1 MTNDEKI
8 FELHRRTVLK
18 AVAGSI
24 AASATSGLGIEFAA
38 AAEPLKIG
46 SFFVAIDYAPYLIAK
61 SKAMFDNIERGTTTQ
76 YTMFQSLPPINE
88 AFATN
93 QIDAVFEAEPPALIG
108 SAAGIDVKIVGI
120 SCSLVQEILVPV
132 KSKAETAADL
142 KGAKIAV
149 LAGTSSHY
157 GVLKLLKEAN
167 VAPNSVEIIDMV
179 PPDAKS
185 AFETGQ
191 VDAWAVWPPFVEQ
204 EEIAGVG
211 RVLPKGD
218 ALIHSIM
225 AVSGSFAAKNPATVK
240 AFVGL
245 LRETKAWMIKEPEQA
260 QAIVAKELD
269 IPLKVVQRAWPR
281 HDWSATLSDAV
292 VADIQAK
299 ADFLYDGK
307 YVNSKVDVAK
317 QVVDKAYL

>member
-1 MTNDEKI
+1 MIQEKLT
-8 FELHRRTVLK
+8 FTFDRRAILKGTLATV
-18 AVAGSI
+18 AC
-24 AASATSGLGIEFAA
+24 SATSGVGYAA

-61 SKAMFDNIERGTTTQ
+61 SKGMFEKIGGGTIAK

-88 AFATN
+88 SFATN

-108 SAAGIDVKIVGI
+108 CAAGIDVKIVGI

-132 KSKAETAADL
+132 KSRAQSVADL
-142 KGAKIAV
+142 KGSKIAV

-157 GVLKLLKEAN
+157 GVLKLLKEAG

-204 EEIAGVG
+204 EELAGVG

-240 AFVGL
+240 ALVGVL
-245 LRETKAWMIKEPEQA
+245 NDTKTWMIKQPAEA

-269 IPLKVVQRAWPR
+269 IPVKVVERAWPR
-281 HDWSATLSDAV
+281 HDWSATLSDGV
-292 VADIQAK
+292 IADIQAK
-299 ADFLYDGK
+299 ADFLFDGK
-307 YVNSKVDVAK
+307 YVNSKVNVAK
-317 QVVDKAYL
+317 QVVDKTYL

>member
-1 MTNDEKI
+1 MASGVE
-8 FELHRRTVLK
+8 RRTVIK
-18 AVAGSI
+18 AILASVTCSALGRI
-24 AASATSGLGIEFAA
+24 GIEYASAAQS
-38 AAEPLKIG
+38 LKIG

-61 SKAMFDNIERGTTTQ
+61 SKGLFEKIDGGTPAK

-88 AFATN
+88 SFATN

-132 KSKAETAADL
+132 KSKAQSVADL
-142 KGAKIAV
+142 RGSKIAV

-157 GVLKLLKEAN
+157 GVLKLLKEAG

-185 AFETGQ
+185 AFGTGQ

-204 EEIAGVG
+204 EELAGVG

-240 AFVGL
+240 ALVTIL
-245 LRETKAWMIKEPEQA
+245 NETKAWMIKQPTEA

-269 IPLKVVQRAWPR
+269 IPVKVVERAWAR
-281 HDWSATLSDAV
+281 HDWSATLNDEV
-292 VADIQAK
+292 IADIQAK
-299 ADFLYDGK
+299 ADFLFDGK
-307 YVNSKVDVAK
+307 YVNSKVNVAK
-317 QVVDKAYL
+317 QVVDKSYL

>member
-1 MTNDEKI
+1 MTQDKLA
-8 FELHRRTVLK
+8 FAFDRRAMLKGAMATV
-18 AVAGSI
+18 ACST
-24 AASATSGLGIEFAA
+24 TSGLGIKCAA

-46 SFFVAIDYAPYLIAK
+46 SFFVAIDYAPFLIAK
-61 SKAMFDNIERGTTTQ
+61 SKGMFEKIGGGTTAK

-88 AFATN
+88 SLATN

-108 SAAGIDVKIVGI
+108 CAAGIDVKIVGI

-132 KSKAETAADL
+132 KSKAQSAADL
-142 KGAKIAV
+142 KGSKIAV

-157 GVLKLLKEAN
+157 GVLKLLKEAG
-167 VAPNSVEIIDMV
+167 VTPNSVEIIDMA

-204 EEIAGVG
+204 EELAGVG

-218 ALIHSIM
+218 ALIHSIL
-225 AVSGSFAAKNPATVK
+225 AVSGSFAAKNPTTVK
-240 AFVGL
+240 ALVSVL
-245 LRETKAWMIKEPEQA
+245 NETKAWMIKQPAEA

-269 IPLKVVQRAWPR
+269 IPLKVVERAWPR
-281 HDWSATLSDAV
+281 HDWSATLSDGV
-292 VADIQAK
+292 IADIQAK
-299 ADFLYDGK
+299 ADFLFDGK
-307 YVNSKVDVAK
+307 YVNNKVNVAK
-317 QVVDKAYL
+317 QVVDKTYL

>member
-1 MTNDEKI
+1 MTQDKLA
-8 FELHRRTVLK
+8 FAFDRRAMLK
-18 AVAGSI
+18 GAMAAVAC
-24 AASATSGLGIEFAA
+24 SATSSLGIKYAV
-38 AAEPLKIG
+38 AAEALKIG

-61 SKAMFDNIERGTTTQ
+61 SKGMFEKIGGGTTTK

-88 AFATN
+88 SLATD

-132 KSKAETAADL
+132 TSKAQSAADL
-142 KGAKIAV
+142 KGSKIAV

-157 GVLKLLKEAN
+157 GVLKLLKEAG
-167 VAPNSVEIIDMV
+167 VAPNNVEVIDMA

-204 EEIAGVG
+204 EELAGVG

-240 AFVGL
+240 ALVSVL
-245 LRETKAWMIKEPEQA
+245 NETKTWMIKQPGEA

-269 IPLKVVQRAWPR
+269 IPLKVVERAWPR
-281 HDWSATLSDAV
+281 HDWSATLSDGV
-292 VADIQAK
+292 IADIQAK
-299 ADFLYDGK
+299 ADFLFDGK
-307 YVNSKVDVAK
+307 YVNSKVNVAK
-317 QVVDKAYL
+317 QVVDKTYL

>member
-1 MTNDEKI
+1 MTNDRKI
-8 FELHRRTVLK
+8 FKLHRRTLLK
-18 AVAGSI
+18 GVAASIAGS
-24 AASATSGLGIEFAA
+24 AASSLGIEFAA

-61 SKAMFDNIERGTTTQ
+61 SKGMFDNIERGTTTQ

-132 KSKAETAADL
+132 KSKAQTAADL

-204 EEIAGVG
+204 EELAGVG

-240 AFVGL
+240 ALVGL
-245 LRETKAWMIKEPEQA
+245 LKETKAWMIKEPEQA

-307 YVNSKVDVAK
+307 YVNNRVDVAK

>member
-1 MTNDEKI
+1 MTNDRKI
-8 FELHRRTVLK
+8 FKLHRRTLLK
-18 AVAGSI
+18 GVAASIAGS
-24 AASATSGLGIEFAA
+24 AASSLGIEFAA

-61 SKAMFDNIERGTTTQ
+61 SKGMFDNIERGTTTQ

-132 KSKAETAADL
+132 KSKAQTAADL

-204 EEIAGVG
+204 EELAGVG

-240 AFVGL
+240 ALVGL
-245 LRETKAWMIKEPEQA
+245 LKETKARMIKEPEQA

-307 YVNSKVDVAK
+307 YVNSRVDVAK

>member
-1 MTNDEKI
+1 MTQDKLV
-8 FELHRRTVLK
+8 FAFDRRAMLK
-18 AVAGSI
+18 GAI
-24 AASATSGLGIEFAA
+24 AAVTSSATSGLGIKYAA
-38 AAEPLKIG
+38 AAVPLKIG

-61 SKAMFDNIERGTTTQ
+61 SKGMFEKIGGGTTAK

-88 AFATN
+88 SFATN

-120 SCSLVQEILVPV
+120 SCSLVQEILFPV
-132 KSKAETAADL
+132 TSRAQSAADL
-142 KGAKIAV
+142 KGSKIAV

-157 GVLKLLKEAN
+157 GVLKILKEAG
-167 VAPNSVEIIDMV
+167 VAPNSVEIIDMA

-204 EEIAGVG
+204 EELAGVG

-240 AFVGL
+240 ALVSVL
-245 LRETKAWMIKEPEQA
+245 NETKTWMINQPGDA

-269 IPLKVVQRAWPR
+269 IPVKVVERAWPR
-281 HDWSATLSDAV
+281 HDWSATLSDGV
-292 VADIQAK
+292 IADIQAK
-299 ADFLYDGK
+299 ADFLFDGK
-307 YVNSKVDVAK
+307 YVNSKVNVAK
-317 QVVDKAYL
+317 QVVDKTYL

>member
-1 MTNDEKI
+1 MTNGSKI
-8 FELHRRTVLK
+8 FKPHRRTVLK
-18 AVAGSI
+18 GVAGSI
-24 AASATSGLGIEFAA
+24 AVSATASFGIELAA

-61 SKAMFDNIERGTTTQ
+61 SKGMFDNIESGTTTQ

-108 SAAGIDVKIVGI
+108 RAAGIDVKIVGI

-132 KSKAETAADL
+132 KSKAQTAADL

-167 VAPNSVEIIDMV
+167 VSPNNVEIIDMV

-204 EEIAGVG
+204 EELAGVG

-240 AFVGL
+240 KLVGL
-245 LRETKAWMIKEPEQA
+245 LNETKAWMIKEPEQA

-281 HDWSATLSDAV
+281 HDWSATISDAV

-307 YVNSKVDVAK
+307 YVNSRVDVAK
-317 QVVDKAYL
+317 QVVDKAYI